1 MRRIICVAV
10 AMLAS
15 VALYAQEF
23 DTHFVDKTLRI
34 DYTLLGNA
42 SEQYVA
48 LRDMS
53 STDNWWGRRVNLDD
67 VPLKGNGD
75 LTLYDAETRE
85 VCSSFLHA
93 SYMANI

>member
-1 MRRIICVAV
+1 MVMRRFICVAV

-42 SEQYVA
+42 SEQHVA

-53 STDNWWGRRVNLDD
+53 STDN
-67 VPLKGNGD
+67 
-75 LTLYDAETRE
+75 
-85 VCSSFLHA
+85 
-93 SYMANI
+93 